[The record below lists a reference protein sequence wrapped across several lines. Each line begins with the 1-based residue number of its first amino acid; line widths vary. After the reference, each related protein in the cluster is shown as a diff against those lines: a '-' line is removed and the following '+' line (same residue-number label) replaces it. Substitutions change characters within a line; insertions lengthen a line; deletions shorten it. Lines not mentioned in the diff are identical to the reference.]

1 MDTLVLSTLFL
12 NTLGI
17 VVIAVGAA
25 VAYCLPQRRQSRQD

>member
-17 VVIAVGAA
+17 VAIAVGAV
-25 VAYCLPQRRQSRQD
+25 VAYCLPQRRHTHQG

>member
-17 VVIAVGAA
+17 VVITVGAVA
-25 VAYCLPQRRQSRQD
+25 AYCLPQRRNTRQG